1 MNRVGGGGRD
11 ASKISLVTRLLLP
24 RYFINPLPISSH
36 IRGAS
41 MLAEVLLVLGGH
53 PSAFFVPEPPSPA
66 RPTTL
71 TTSPH
76 LAKYLHPGELSS
88 LDTLARLAF
97 RYRKVRDWAASTRQR
112 GRDALLAEMTA
123 ERGRGRSKGKEKAQI
138 QQGDQGVES
147 GPGVY
152 LSTLA
157 SALLDVLREYD
168 LAIVSVEAKIL
179 SLDPELV
186 QDSKGYVPLSSVV
199 ATFDPWQAPL
209 AALERMVDTLSSDSS
224 LLDSTW
230 SPGKVIEL
238 LHQSTQTGNPRL
250 QSIFT
255 ALLSSIETL
264 WLTHLSA
271 FLLFGDAPSSSSRS
285 SPAIALDVGADP
297 LSPQHRVYKLDEDM
311 FPTSVT
317 ARTRESILYVGR
329 VASTLRRESR
339 TLPAELVESLRDE
352 VMRAGMGDGLEIAIG
367 TARAEVGE

>member
-1 MNRVGGGGRD
+1 
-11 ASKISLVTRLLLP
+11 
-24 RYFINPLPISSH
+24 
-36 IRGAS
+36 

-76 LAKYLHPGELSS
+76 LAEYLHPGELSS
-88 LDTLARLAF
+88 LDTLAQLAF
-97 RYRKVRDWAASTRQR
+97 RYRKVRDWAVSTQQR
-112 GRDALLAEMTA
+112 GRDALLAEMVA
-123 ERGRGRSKGKEKAQI
+123 ERGGGRSKGKEKVH
-138 QQGDQGVES
+138 QGGKGEIMGVES

-157 SALLDVLREYD
+157 SSLLDVLREYD

-186 QDSKGYVPLSSVV
+186 QDAKGYVPLSSVV

-250 QSIFT
+250 KFIFA

-285 SPAIALDVGADP
+285 NPAIALDVGADP

-311 FPTSVT
+311 FPTSV
-317 ARTRESILYVGR
+317 AAATRESILYVGR

-352 VMRAGMGDGLEIAIG
+352 VMRAGLGDGLEIAIR
-367 TARAEVGE
+367 TARAEVGEYVYTLFRVASPRADRTQMAVEAYPHWPTSR